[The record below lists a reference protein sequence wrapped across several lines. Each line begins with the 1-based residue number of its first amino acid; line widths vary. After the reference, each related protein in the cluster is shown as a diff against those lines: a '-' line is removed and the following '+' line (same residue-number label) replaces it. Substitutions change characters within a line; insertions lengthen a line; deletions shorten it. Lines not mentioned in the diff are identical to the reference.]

1 MDLFGQ
7 NILDFPSVDDNL
19 FLGRLPRISE
29 SEYLQDLGL
38 DSLTDNA
45 AAAENIAIENRKVIL
60 ENDEEW
66 SNDSAIFSEDAN
78 SDVTDTNSEI
88 KSLIGS
94 ELGDEDSYLY
104 SAVSFDQICK
114 QDTSK
119 SASVTEVEEVHNAEP
134 EPLTPSQQAVESITF
149 DDVIGEDIGDVVP
162 LDNEDMGI
170 GLGLDDSSYLGAGSP
185 DVQETDFCNEELL
198 AGANLL
204 ITSDL
209 VPDIDHLD
217 QFESPSSHSLPDVPT
232 SVPELH
238 VPLSLD
244 QMLSDSDDLSEETED
259 VFKTIDLN
267 DVLKQRSTSEKE
279 CGEKSK
285 SAFENLFADFKN
297 FSENAEK
304 SINIKEELHSF
315 NADIEENNYG
325 LEQFDFNLCNAT
337 DIEKTDLPSE
347 EEVTSHI
354 IDDFLTSMFGDDAS
368 EDANDYNDL
377 LNSILTEENID
388 TDYFDNESFDIDSV
402 DPSCTSLVEAE
413 KEKSIKT
420 EVEDPTDPPQLQ
432 VNIKKEPE
440 EEFSSDNFYWLKE
453 HDYALPVTSSLF
465 LTPPHSP
472 GDDFEEKLIK
482 KSLLVRKNLPSKA
495 RSQIVKFNKP
505 KDLKF
510 VMTLPVK
517 GGEKYK
523 KVNARSILKN
533 KILHHNSSSGSKSKS
548 KSRSSQNGSNS
559 SGSSSQSKTAK
570 ELVRE
575 ILEKRNLAQHIQ
587 EKKEHVRNMK
597 KRMREETQR
606 DLDREEFSIG
616 PSKARKAA
624 CLDDLRAKGDLKKYR
639 KFEEERELHNSMERQ
654 RRIEMKDAY
663 DVLKATVPSIKDN
676 DKVSK
681 LSILNTA
688 RDYYLDLEDLVRRT
702 TAAKQREL
710 DRRKYLMERINLL
723 KLQII

>member
-38 DSLTDNA
+38 DSLTDNT
-45 AAAENIAIENRKVIL
+45 ENRKVSL

-66 SNDSAIFSEDAN
+66 SNDSAIYSEDAN

-88 KSLIGS
+88 KSIIGS

-104 SAVSFDQICK
+104 GAVSFDQICK

-119 SASVTEVEEVHNAEP
+119 SASINDVEEVHIAEP
-134 EPLTPSQQAVESITF
+134 EPLIPSQKTVESITF
-149 DDVIGEDIGDVVP
+149 DDVIGEDIADVVP

-170 GLGLDDSSYLGAGSP
+170 GLGLDGSSYLDVAESP
-185 DVQETDFCNEELL
+185 NGQETDFCNEELL

-217 QFESPSSHSLPDVPT
+217 QFESSSSHSLPDAPT
-232 SVPELH
+232 SVPDLH
-238 VPLSLD
+238 VPLGLD

-259 VFKTIDLN
+259 VLKTIDLN
-267 DVLKQRSTSEKE
+267 DVLKQRSTSGTE

-315 NADIEENNYG
+315 NADCEETDYG

-337 DIEKTDLPSE
+337 DIEKTDLPGE

-377 LNSILTEENID
+377 LNSILTEEDID
-388 TDYFDNESFDIDSV
+388 TDYFNNESFDIDSV

-523 KVNARSILKN
+523 KVNARSILKS
-533 KILHHNSSSGSKSKS
+533 KILHHSSPSGSKSLKQKS

-559 SGSSSQSKTAK
+559 SRSSSQTKTAK

-606 DLDREEFSIG
+606 DFDREEFSIG

-624 CLDDLRAKGDLKKYR
+624 CLEDLRSKGDLKKYR

-663 DVLKATVPSIKDN
+663 DVLKATIPSIKDN

-681 LSILNTA
+681 LNILNTA

>member
-38 DSLTDNA
+38 DSLTDNT
-45 AAAENIAIENRKVIL
+45 ENRKVSL

-66 SNDSAIFSEDAN
+66 SNDSAIYSEDAN

-88 KSLIGS
+88 KSIIGS

-104 SAVSFDQICK
+104 GAVSFDQICK

-119 SASVTEVEEVHNAEP
+119 SASINDVEEVHIAEP
-134 EPLTPSQQAVESITF
+134 EPLIPSQKTVESITF
-149 DDVIGEDIGDVVP
+149 DDVIGEDIADVVP

-170 GLGLDDSSYLGAGSP
+170 GLGLDGSSYLDVAESP
-185 DVQETDFCNEELL
+185 NGQETDFCNEELL

-217 QFESPSSHSLPDVPT
+217 QFESSSSHSLPDVPT

-238 VPLSLD
+238 VPLGLD

-259 VFKTIDLN
+259 VLKTIDLN
-267 DVLKQRSTSEKE
+267 DVLKQRSTSGTE

-315 NADIEENNYG
+315 NADCEETDYG

-337 DIEKTDLPSE
+337 DIEKTDLPGE

-388 TDYFDNESFDIDSV
+388 TDYFNNESFDIDSV
-402 DPSCTSLVEAE
+402 DPSCTSIVEAE

-420 EVEDPTDPPQLQ
+420 EVEDPAEPPQLQ

-440 EEFSSDNFYWLKE
+440 EEFGSDNFYWLKE

-523 KVNARSILKN
+523 KVNARSILKS
-533 KILHHNSSSGSKSKS
+533 KILHHSSPSGSKSLKQKS

-559 SGSSSQSKTAK
+559 SRSSSQTKTAK

-624 CLDDLRAKGDLKKYR
+624 CLEDLRSKGDLKKYR

-663 DVLKATVPSIKDN
+663 DVLKATIPSIRDN

-681 LSILNTA
+681 LNILNTA

>member
-7 NILDFPSVDDNL
+7 NILDFPSADDNL

-38 DSLTDNA
+38 DSLTDNT
-45 AAAENIAIENRKVIL
+45 ENRKVSL

-66 SNDSAIFSEDAN
+66 SNDSAIYSEDAN

-88 KSLIGS
+88 KSIIGS

-104 SAVSFDQICK
+104 GAVSFDQICK

-119 SASVTEVEEVHNAEP
+119 SASINDVEEVHITEP
-134 EPLTPSQQAVESITF
+134 EPLIPSQKTVESITF
-149 DDVIGEDIGDVVP
+149 DDVIGEDIADVVP

-170 GLGLDDSSYLGAGSP
+170 GLGLDGSSYLDVAESP
-185 DVQETDFCNEELL
+185 NGQETDFCNEELL

-217 QFESPSSHSLPDVPT
+217 QFESSSSHSLPDAPT
-232 SVPELH
+232 SVPDLH
-238 VPLSLD
+238 VPLGLD

-259 VFKTIDLN
+259 VLKTIDLN
-267 DVLKQRSTSEKE
+267 DVLKQRSTSGTE

-315 NADIEENNYG
+315 NADCEETDYG

-337 DIEKTDLPSE
+337 DIEKTDLPGE

-388 TDYFDNESFDIDSV
+388 TDYFNNESFDIDSV
-402 DPSCTSLVEAE
+402 DPSCTSIVEAE

-420 EVEDPTDPPQLQ
+420 EVEDPAEPPQLQ

-440 EEFSSDNFYWLKE
+440 EEFGSDNFYWLKE

-523 KVNARSILKN
+523 KVNARSILKS
-533 KILHHNSSSGSKSKS
+533 KILHHSSPSGSKSLKQKS

-559 SGSSSQSKTAK
+559 SRSSSQTKTAK

-606 DLDREEFSIG
+606 DFDREEFSIG

-624 CLDDLRAKGDLKKYR
+624 CLEDLRSKGDLKKYR

-663 DVLKATVPSIKDN
+663 DVLKATIPSIRDN

-681 LSILNTA
+681 LNILNTA

>member
-7 NILDFPSVDDNL
+7 NILDFPSADDTL

-38 DSLTDNA
+38 DNITDNA
-45 AAAENIAIENRKVIL
+45 GAAENIENIIENRKVSL

-66 SNDSAIFSEDAN
+66 SNDSAIYSEDAH
-78 SDVTDTNSEI
+78 SDVTDANSEI
-88 KSLIGS
+88 KSNLGS

-114 QDTSK
+114 QQDSSK
-119 SASVTEVEEVHNAEP
+119 SASNEVHEVVEP
-134 EPLTPSQQAVESITF
+134 EPLIPSQKTVESITF
-149 DDVIGEDIGDVVP
+149 DDVIGEDISDVVVP
-162 LDNEDMGI
+162 LDNDDMGI
-170 GLGLDDSSYLGAGSP
+170 GMGLDDSGYLGAQDG
-185 DVQETDFCNEELL
+185 QGTNFCNDEELL
-198 AGANLL
+198 AGAASLL

-209 VPDIDHLD
+209 VPDIDHID
-217 QFESPSSHSLPDVPT
+217 HSLPDVPT

-244 QMLSDSDDLSEETED
+244 QMLSDSDELSETED
-259 VFKTIDLN
+259 VLKTIDLN
-267 DVLKQRSTSEKE
+267 DVLKQRSTSDEDVSSE
-279 CGEKSK
+279 ERGEKPKK
-285 SAFENLFADFKN
+285 SAFEGLFDDFKN
-297 FSENAEK
+297 YCDNAEK
-304 SINIKEELHSF
+304 SIDIKEELHSI
-315 NADIEENNYG
+315 NVDSSEETDYG
-325 LEQFDFNLCNAT
+325 LEQFDFDLCN
-337 DIEKTDLPSE
+337 IEKTDLPSE

-354 IDDFLTSMFGDDAS
+354 IDDFLTSMFGEDAS

-377 LNSILTEENID
+377 LNSILTEENIN
-388 TDYFDNESFDIDSV
+388 TDYFNDDDFNIDSV
-402 DPSCTSLVEAE
+402 DPSCTSYDVEAE

-420 EVEDPTDPPQLQ
+420 EVVDPNEPPQLQ
-432 VNIKKEPE
+432 VQIKKEPE
-440 EEFSSDNFYWLKE
+440 EEFSSSDNFYWMRD
-453 HDYALPVTSSLF
+453 HDYARPVTSSLF

-482 KSLLVRKNLPSKA
+482 KSLLIRKNLPKKA

-533 KILHHNSSSGSKSKS
+533 KILHHNSSSGSKSLQQKS
-548 KSRSSQNGSNS
+548 KSRISSSSNS
-559 SGSSSQSKTAK
+559 SQSNRTAK

-587 EKKEHVRNMK
+587 EKKEFVRNMK

-616 PSKARKAA
+616 PIKPSKAA
-624 CLDDLRAKGDLKKYR
+624 CLEDIRTKGDLKKYR

-663 DVLKATVPSIKDN
+663 DILKATIPSIKDN

-681 LSILNTA
+681 LNILNTA
-688 RDYYLDLEDLVRRT
+688 REYYLDLETLVRRT
-702 TAAKQREL
+702 IAAKQREL
-710 DRRKYLMERINLL
+710 DRRKYLMEKINLL

>member
-1 MDLFGQ
+1 M
-7 NILDFPSVDDNL
+7 IL
-19 FLGRLPRISE
+19 IS
-29 SEYLQDLGL
+29 
-38 DSLTDNA
+38 
-45 AAAENIAIENRKVIL
+45 
-60 ENDEEW
+60 
-66 SNDSAIFSEDAN
+66 
-78 SDVTDTNSEI
+78 
-88 KSLIGS
+88 
-94 ELGDEDSYLY
+94 
-104 SAVSFDQICK
+104 
-114 QDTSK
+114 
-119 SASVTEVEEVHNAEP
+119 
-134 EPLTPSQQAVESITF
+134 
-149 DDVIGEDIGDVVP
+149 
-162 LDNEDMGI
+162 
-170 GLGLDDSSYLGAGSP
+170 
-185 DVQETDFCNEELL
+185 
-198 AGANLL
+198 
-204 ITSDL
+204 
-209 VPDIDHLD
+209 
-217 QFESPSSHSLPDVPT
+217 T
-232 SVPELH
+232 SVPDLH
-238 VPLSLD
+238 VPLGLD
-244 QMLSDSDDLSEETED
+244 QMLSDSDDLSEEAED
-259 VFKTIDLN
+259 VLKTIDLN
-267 DVLKQRSTSEKE
+267 DVLKQRSTSGTE

-315 NADIEENNYG
+315 NADCEETDYG

-337 DIEKTDLPSE
+337 DIEKTDLPGE

-377 LNSILTEENID
+377 LNTILTEENID
-388 TDYFDNESFDIDSV
+388 TDYFNNESFDIDSV
-402 DPSCTSLVEAE
+402 DPSCTSIVEAE

-420 EVEDPTDPPQLQ
+420 EVEDPAEPPQLQ

-440 EEFSSDNFYWLKE
+440 EEFGSDNFYWLKE

-523 KVNARSILKN
+523 KVNARSILKS
-533 KILHHNSSSGSKSKS
+533 KILHHSSPSGSKSLKQKS

-559 SGSSSQSKTAK
+559 SRSSSQTKTAK

-624 CLDDLRAKGDLKKYR
+624 CLEDLRSKGDLKKYR

-663 DVLKATVPSIKDN
+663 DVLKATIPSIRDN

-681 LSILNTA
+681 LNILNTA

>member
-7 NILDFPSVDDNL
+7 NILDFPSTDDTL

-38 DSLTDNA
+38 DNLTDNA
-45 AAAENIAIENRKVIL
+45 ENINENRKVSL

-66 SNDSAIFSEDAN
+66 SNDSAIYSEDAN
-78 SDVTDTNSEI
+78 SDMTDTNSEI
-88 KSLIGS
+88 KSNVGS

-114 QDTSK
+114 QDTRK
-119 SASVTEVEEVHNAEP
+119 SASNEINDAEEVDIVEP
-134 EPLTPSQQAVESITF
+134 ETLVPSQKTVESITF
-149 DDVIGEDIGDVVP
+149 DDVIEEDITDVVP
-162 LDNEDMGI
+162 LGNEDIGI
-170 GLGLDDSSYLGAGSP
+170 GLDDSGYLGSGSQ
-185 DVQETDFCNEELL
+185 DGQGTNFCNEELL
-198 AGANLL
+198 AGASLL
-204 ITSDL
+204 ITSNL
-209 VPDIDHLD
+209 VPDIDHID
-217 QFESPSSHSLPDVPT
+217 QFDSSSSHTLPDVPT
-232 SVPELH
+232 SVPDLH
-238 VPLSLD
+238 VPMSLD
-244 QMLSDSDDLSEETED
+244 QMLSDSDDLSETED
-259 VFKTIDLN
+259 VLKTIDLN
-267 DVLKQRSTSEKE
+267 DVLKQKSTSEDGSE
-279 CGEKSK
+279 RGGGEKSK
-285 SAFENLFADFKN
+285 SAFEGLFDDFKN
-297 FSENAEK
+297 YCDNAEK
-304 SINIKEELHSF
+304 SIDIKEELHSIS
-315 NADIEENNYG
+315 ADSEETDYG
-325 LEQFDFNLCNAT
+325 LEQFDFDLCNAT

-377 LNSILTEENID
+377 LNSILTEENIN
-388 TDYFDNESFDIDSV
+388 TDYFNDDDFNIDSV
-402 DPSCTSLVEAE
+402 DPSCTNYVEAE

-420 EVEDPTDPPQLQ
+420 EVVDPNEPPQLQ

-440 EEFSSDNFYWLKE
+440 EEYSSDNFYWLRE
-453 HDYALPVTSSLF
+453 HDYSLPVTSSLF

-482 KSLLVRKNLPSKA
+482 KSLLVRKNLPNKA

-533 KILHHNSSSGSKSKS
+533 KILHHNNPSGSKSKS
-548 KSRSSQNGSNS
+548 LQQKSKSRSSDS
-559 SGSSSQSKTAK
+559 SSSQSKTAK

-587 EKKEHVRNMK
+587 EKKEFVRNMK

-616 PSKARKAA
+616 PSKASKAA
-624 CLDDLRAKGDLKKYR
+624 CLEDLRTKGDLKKYR

-663 DVLKATVPSIKDN
+663 DVLKATIPSIKDN

-681 LSILNTA
+681 LNILNTA
-688 RDYYLDLEDLVRRT
+688 RDYYLDLEALVRRT
-702 TAAKQREL
+702 IAAKQREL
-710 DRRKYLMERINLL
+710 DRRKYLMEKINLL

>member
-7 NILDFPSVDDNL
+7 NILDFPSADDNL

-38 DSLTDNA
+38 DNLTDNT
-45 AAAENIAIENRKVIL
+45 ENRKVSL

-66 SNDSAIFSEDAN
+66 SNDSAIYSEDAN

-88 KSLIGS
+88 KSIIGS

-104 SAVSFDQICK
+104 GAVSFDQICK

-119 SASVTEVEEVHNAEP
+119 SASINDVEEVHIAEP
-134 EPLTPSQQAVESITF
+134 EPLIPSQKTVESITF
-149 DDVIGEDIGDVVP
+149 DDVIGEDIADVVP

-170 GLGLDDSSYLGAGSP
+170 GLGLDGSSYLDVAESP
-185 DVQETDFCNEELL
+185 NGQETDFCNEELL

-217 QFESPSSHSLPDVPT
+217 QFESSSSHSLPDAPT
-232 SVPELH
+232 SVPDLH
-238 VPLSLD
+238 VPLGLD

-259 VFKTIDLN
+259 VLKTIDLN
-267 DVLKQRSTSEKE
+267 DVLKQRSTSGTE

-315 NADIEENNYG
+315 NADCEETDYG

-337 DIEKTDLPSE
+337 DIEKTDLPGE

-377 LNSILTEENID
+377 LNSILTEEDID
-388 TDYFDNESFDIDSV
+388 TDYFNNESFDIDSV
-402 DPSCTSLVEAE
+402 DPSCTSIVEAE

-420 EVEDPTDPPQLQ
+420 EVEDPAEPPQLQ

-440 EEFSSDNFYWLKE
+440 EEFGSDNFYWLKE

-523 KVNARSILKN
+523 KVNARSILKS
-533 KILHHNSSSGSKSKS
+533 KILHHSSPSGSKSLKQKS

-559 SGSSSQSKTAK
+559 SRSSSQTKTAK

-606 DLDREEFSIG
+606 DFDREEFSIG

-624 CLDDLRAKGDLKKYR
+624 CLEDLRSKGDLKKYR

-663 DVLKATVPSIKDN
+663 DVLKATIPSIRDN

-681 LSILNTA
+681 LNILNTA